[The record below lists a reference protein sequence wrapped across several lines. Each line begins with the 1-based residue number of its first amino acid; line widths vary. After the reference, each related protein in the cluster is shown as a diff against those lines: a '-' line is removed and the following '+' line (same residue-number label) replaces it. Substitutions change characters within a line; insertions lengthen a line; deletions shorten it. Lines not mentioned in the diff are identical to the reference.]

1 MTNKDIKNAYI
12 GTTEVKAMYLGSTK
26 VWSKEQVEVTDGVY
40 IMLNDWSFV
49 TVDQWKNANKPDNLG
64 IAIIYGDKKL
74 LLDYKNIDQ
83 YNLRLY
89 DFGTDMPIA
98 SSDTD
103 ALKDLNGFQ
112 NCTYAFANSPSFQ
125 EIAINL
131 KLTTLNNEDLFPHV
145 LSFGEA
151 AILQRFGD
159 DLHTAMMEVGHEG
172 YSPFWT
178 STRVNNEEFWRI
190 ETIDHV
196 NANTSEGILQ
206 AMVHYTTS
214 QEDMLYFYQSLIYLI
229 NKKITAI
236 RYVIVIII
244 LSNFYRYLTF

>member
-74 LLDYKNIDQ
+74 LLDYKNIDY

-125 EIAINL
+125 EIAISL
-131 KLTTLNNEDLFPHV
+131 KLTTPNNEDLFPHV

-151 AILQRFGD
+151 AILQRFGN
-159 DLHTAMMEVGHEG
+159 DLNTAIVEVGRKG

-190 ETIDHV
+190 ELIDQV

-206 AMVHYTTS
+206 AMVHYMTS
-214 QEDMLYFYQSLIYLI
+214 QEDMLYFLPIFD
-229 NKKITAI
+229 
-236 RYVIVIII
+236 
-244 LSNFYRYLTF
+244 LSNQ

>member
-26 VWSKEQVEVTDGVY
+26 VWSKEQEVTDGVY

-74 LLDYKNIDQ
+74 LLDCKNIDQ

-125 EIAINL
+125 EIAISL
-131 KLTTLNNEDLFPHV
+131 KLTTPNNEDLFPHV

-151 AILQRFGD
+151 AILQRFGN
-159 DLHTAMMEVGHEG
+159 DLNTAIVEVGRKG

-190 ETIDHV
+190 ELIDQV

-214 QEDMLYFYQSLIYLI
+214 QEDALYFLPIFD
-229 NKKITAI
+229 
-236 RYVIVIII
+236 
-244 LSNFYRYLTF
+244 LSNQ

>member
-12 GTTEVKAMYLGSTK
+12 GTTEVKAMYLGNTK
-26 VWSKEQVEVTDGVY
+26 VWSKEQEDGVY

-74 LLDYKNIDQ
+74 LLDYKNINQ
-83 YNLRLY
+83 YSLRLY
-89 DFGTDMPIA
+89 DFGTDMPIV

-112 NCTYAFANSPSFQ
+112 NCIYAFANSPSFQ

-178 STRVNNEEFWRI
+178 STRVNNEEFWWI

-196 NANTSEGILQ
+196 NANTSEVILQ

-214 QEDMLYFYQSLIYLI
+214 QEDTLYFLPIFD
-229 NKKITAI
+229 
-236 RYVIVIII
+236 
-244 LSNFYRYLTF
+244 LSNQ

>member
-1 MTNKDIKNAYI
+1 MTNIDIKNAYV

-125 EIAINL
+125 EIAISL
-131 KLTTLNNEDLFPHV
+131 KLTTPNNEDLFPHV

-151 AILQRFGD
+151 AILQRFGN
-159 DLHTAMMEVGHEG
+159 DLNTAIMEVGRKG

-190 ETIDHV
+190 ELIDLV
-196 NANTSEGILQ
+196 NANTSETILQ
-206 AMVHYTTS
+206 TMVHYTTS
-214 QEDMLYFYQSLIYLI
+214 QEDTLYFLPIFD
-229 NKKITAI
+229 
-236 RYVIVIII
+236 
-244 LSNFYRYLTF
+244 LSNQ

>member
-26 VWSKEQVEVTDGVY
+26 VWSKEQEVTDGVY

-74 LLDYKNIDQ
+74 LLDCKNIDQ

-125 EIAINL
+125 EIAISL
-131 KLTTLNNEDLFPHV
+131 KLTTPNITVVPH
-145 LSFGEA
+145 LKIQDG
-151 AILQRFGD
+151 IRFI
-159 DLHTAMMEVGHEG
+159 
-172 YSPFWT
+172 T
-178 STRVNNEEFWRI
+178 S
-190 ETIDHV
+190 
-196 NANTSEGILQ
+196 
-206 AMVHYTTS
+206 
-214 QEDMLYFYQSLIYLI
+214 
-229 NKKITAI
+229 
-236 RYVIVIII
+236 
-244 LSNFYRYLTF
+244 

>member
-12 GTTEVKAMYLGSTK
+12 GTTEVKAMYLGNTK
-26 VWSKEQVEVTDGVY
+26 VWSKEQEDGVY

-74 LLDYKNIDQ
+74 LLDYKNINQ
-83 YNLRLY
+83 YSLRLY

-196 NANTSEGILQ
+196 NANTSEVILQ

-214 QEDMLYFYQSLIYLI
+214 QEDTLYFLPIFD
-229 NKKITAI
+229 
-236 RYVIVIII
+236 
-244 LSNFYRYLTF
+244 LSNQ

>member
-12 GTTEVKAMYLGSTK
+12 GTTEVKAMYLGNTK
-26 VWSKEQVEVTDGVY
+26 VWSKEQEDGVY

-74 LLDYKNIDQ
+74 LLDYKNINQ
-83 YNLRLY
+83 YSLRLY

-178 STRVNNEEFWRI
+178 STRVNNEEFWWI

-196 NANTSEGILQ
+196 NANTSEVILQ

-214 QEDMLYFYQSLIYLI
+214 QEDTLYFLPIFD
-229 NKKITAI
+229 
-236 RYVIVIII
+236 
-244 LSNFYRYLTF
+244 LSNQ